1 MITELLFE
9 TYAVPKLNFGI
20 DGIFAYNHL
29 MKINNLN
36 EMEDGIIINSGNN
49 TTHLLVIH
57 NHQFQANK
65 TLRLSIGGHHIT
77 EYLREL
83 IQIKYP
89 NLKNLITTPRLQ
101 EIKQKFLYVGDNYLD
116 QLKQFHYLS
125 PFVDKKQLIIQFPIP
140 ASQQSKENNQNSNE
154 LNELEKERKLQLRKQ
169 QGQRLSEMAQQRRQK
184 QLEDQQSK
192 LEELEDLRLQKKNYS
207 AAQFKK
213 LLEEYNH
220 KNIGALD
227 REIEALYANINWNK
241 TIITQEDNVK
251 YFGLLDIADENLNEE
266 QLRQKR
272 KQRTL
277 KQIRHQKERAQ
288 LRKQTVKQENQEK
301 ILREQELREHNPTQW
316 LADLQRRRTELLTN
330 FERRRKTKESQ
341 KDRRGLQA
349 KKRMR
354 LLAEHGSNSISSKK
368 KGSNANDNK
377 DEDLF
382 GLNDDD
388 WNIYLEMAGEQDHF
402 SRELIESEELEL
414 EEIDKK
420 LADYWRCVATDGKS
434 NNFIYNDYQILLG
447 VERIRCPEILFQPNI
462 AGYDQMG
469 LIETLQTLIKQ
480 FDMKTQ
486 INLVNNIALV
496 GGNAKLEGFEQRI
509 RNDFQ
514 CLRPINTNVQIKTLQ
529 NPQLASWFG
538 AANFALNNN
547 NFLKTAIL
555 KQYYNENG
563 IDRIKYKL
571 HQASNIYY

>member
-1 MITELLFE
+1 MPQVENINNNINENYISKNIIDYSKIKGSETTIVIDNGSYQCRAAWATQPQPDLIFRSIIAKVRAKKANEKNFYVGSDFPQIDSSRLTIRSPFDNNICCHPEIQELIFDHIFSNLGIDTPAINHPILLTEPVCNLSVTRKMITELLFE

-241 TIITQEDNVK
+241 TIITQ
-251 YFGLLDIADENLNEE
+251 NL
-266 QLRQKR
+266 
-272 KQRTL
+272 T
-277 KQIRHQKERAQ
+277 
-288 LRKQTVKQENQEK
+288 
-301 ILREQELREHNPTQW
+301 
-316 LADLQRRRTELLTN
+316 
-330 FERRRKTKESQ
+330 F
-341 KDRRGLQA
+341 
-349 KKRMR
+349 
-354 LLAEHGSNSISSKK
+354 
-368 KGSNANDNK
+368 
-377 DEDLF
+377 
-382 GLNDDD
+382 
-388 WNIYLEMAGEQDHF
+388 
-402 SRELIESEELEL
+402 
-414 EEIDKK
+414 
-420 LADYWRCVATDGKS
+420 
-434 NNFIYNDYQILLG
+434 
-447 VERIRCPEILFQPNI
+447 
-462 AGYDQMG
+462 
-469 LIETLQTLIKQ
+469 
-480 FDMKTQ
+480 
-486 INLVNNIALV
+486 
-496 GGNAKLEGFEQRI
+496 
-509 RNDFQ
+509 
-514 CLRPINTNVQIKTLQ
+514 
-529 NPQLASWFG
+529 
-538 AANFALNNN
+538 
-547 NFLKTAIL
+547 
-555 KQYYNENG
+555 
-563 IDRIKYKL
+563 
-571 HQASNIYY
+571 